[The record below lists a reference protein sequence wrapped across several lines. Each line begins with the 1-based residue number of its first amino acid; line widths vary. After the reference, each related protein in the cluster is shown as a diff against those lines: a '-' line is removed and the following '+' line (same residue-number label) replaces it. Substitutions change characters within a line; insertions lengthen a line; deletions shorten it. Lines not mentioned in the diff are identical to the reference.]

1 MKRHENRSR
10 FPNQTHVESRPFIN
24 IISISKGEIAE
35 QVKIH
40 PIPAILKPVDIFDG
54 NATIEQFAASTNMG
68 QLREGRAVKQRF
80 TLTGYQCN
88 RQKIRVYEEYH
99 PFQEVNRRSPRER
112 EQVTVEKWMR
122 R

>member
-1 MKRHENRSR
+1 MKRHENRSRLPNQNRSR

-68 QLREGRAVKQRF
+68 QLREGGR
-80 TLTGYQCN
+80 
-88 RQKIRVYEEYH
+88 
-99 PFQEVNRRSPRER
+99 
-112 EQVTVEKWMR
+112 KWKGC
-122 R
+122 